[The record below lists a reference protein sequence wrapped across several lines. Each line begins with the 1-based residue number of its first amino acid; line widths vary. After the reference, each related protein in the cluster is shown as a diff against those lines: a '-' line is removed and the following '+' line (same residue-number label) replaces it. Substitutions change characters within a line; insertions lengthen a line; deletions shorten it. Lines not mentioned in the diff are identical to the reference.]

1 MDAKRRAMYG
11 SLVGAASTL
20 ALSGLRELMNRAGLV
35 HQTAPEQV
43 VARLE
48 DLGLIKERSAST
60 RRSLILAAHYAY
72 GAGAGA
78 AFGLLRRERG
88 GLAAETAVGSA
99 LGVLS
104 WGAGWSTWLPLVGV
118 HAAPWAQNTPR
129 VLLPVAD
136 HAFFGAVWG
145 IIHHLTSR

>member
-1 MDAKRRAMYG
+1 MNAKKRAVG
-11 SLVGAASTL
+11 SLGGAASTL
-20 ALSGLRELMNRAGLV
+20 ALSGLRRLMNRAGLV
-35 HQTAPEQV
+35 HETAPQQV

-48 DLGLIKERSAST
+48 ELGLIEERSAGT
-60 RRSLILAAHYAY
+60 RRILILAAHYAY

-88 GLAAETAVGSA
+88 GLASETAVGSA

>member
-1 MDAKRRAMYG
+1 MEAKKRAIYG
-11 SLVGAASTL
+11 SMGGAASTL
-20 ALSGLRELMNRAGLV
+20 ALSLLRMLMNRAGLI
-35 HQTAPEQV
+35 HETAPQQV

-48 DLGLIKERSAST
+48 ELELIEKRSAGA
-60 RRSLILAAHYAY
+60 RRVLIFAAHYAY
-72 GAGAGA
+72 GAGAGT

-88 GLAAETAVGSA
+88 GLAEECAVGAA

-104 WGAGWSTWLPLVGV
+104 WGAGWATWLPLLGV

-145 IIHHLTSR
+145 AIHHLSTR